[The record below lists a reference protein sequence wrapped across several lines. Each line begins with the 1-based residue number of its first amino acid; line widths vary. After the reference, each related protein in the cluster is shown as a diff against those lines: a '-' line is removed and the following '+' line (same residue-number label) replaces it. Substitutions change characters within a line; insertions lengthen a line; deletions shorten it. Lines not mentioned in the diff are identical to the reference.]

1 MLQSSSSTFTPLHFN
16 TYCLESGGGVF
27 GAAGGV
33 LVVFGSRVFFFLGF
47 GGGSVFCLLFCIQ
60 FPSIESF
67 QFLQSKRKNKFRNS
81 FKTSKIND
89 YFLL

>member
-1 MLQSSSSTFTPLHFN
+1 M
-16 TYCLESGGGVF
+16 CLESGGGGVF

-60 FPSIESF
+60 FPSIETLSPWERI
-67 QFLQSKRKNKFRNS
+67 LMHAP
-81 FKTSKIND
+81 
-89 YFLL
+89 LLLTILAPTL